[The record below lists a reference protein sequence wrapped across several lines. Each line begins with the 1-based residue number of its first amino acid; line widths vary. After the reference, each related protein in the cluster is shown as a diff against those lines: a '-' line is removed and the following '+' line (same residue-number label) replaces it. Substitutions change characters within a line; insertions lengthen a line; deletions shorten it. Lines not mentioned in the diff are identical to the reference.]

1 MSTTEQKALKGITDA
16 IFDGQKVLTTK
27 QIADAVNNQ
36 VGDGLIEEALAED
49 NGGVGYLSPSVIAT
63 LQAAQKLLEWIEEH
77 GSGQVTLPNGNS
89 SQTTIRELKTIL
101 AALA

>member
-1 MSTTEQKALKGITDA
+1 MRLFPQE
-16 IFDGQKVLTTK
+16 V
-27 QIADAVNNQ
+27 
-36 VGDGLIEEALAED
+36 EERRH
-49 NGGVGYLSPSVIAT
+49 GVPHRVPVQRHM
-63 LQAAQKLLEWIEEH
+63 QAAQKLLEWIEEH